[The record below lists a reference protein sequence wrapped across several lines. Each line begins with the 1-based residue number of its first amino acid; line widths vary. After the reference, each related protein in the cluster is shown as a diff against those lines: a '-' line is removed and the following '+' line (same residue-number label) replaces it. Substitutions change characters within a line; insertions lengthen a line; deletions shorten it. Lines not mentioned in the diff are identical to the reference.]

1 MAAATE
7 RLPTTTKAPPPQQ
20 QQQQHEFTSSLPG
33 ITDPDIARTRAAL
46 AGMGVVSAGVG
57 TPGVASRSAV
67 DPASQREAS
76 SSSVSPASSVATSR
90 TATAADSLPISPS
103 PSPGPNSSGS
113 VAGKNEPF
121 KPGHRKRSSS
131 LVVVQ
136 KIETSPEELLD
147 QSAGFNANAD
157 WVNYKGAWVIHI
169 VLILF
174 GKILIDV
181 VPGMQQDLS
190 WTLVNLGYDV
200 ISFIMFH
207 HVTGTPFD
215 SNAGAYDQLTLWEQI
230 DEGAQYTPA
239 KKWLT
244 SVPIGLFLI
253 STHYTR
259 YNLALFVLNFG
270 VTLIVLFPKLPI
282 LHRLRF
288 RIFPNSGLHSHYAS
302 GGVSPYPSRPNTP
315 AISESHSRVAS
326 AY

>member
-1 MAAATE
+1 M
-7 RLPTTTKAPPPQQ
+7 
-20 QQQQHEFTSSLPG
+20 
-33 ITDPDIARTRAAL
+33 
-46 AGMGVVSAGVG
+46 
-57 TPGVASRSAV
+57 
-67 DPASQREAS
+67 
-76 SSSVSPASSVATSR
+76 
-90 TATAADSLPISPS
+90 
-103 PSPGPNSSGS
+103 
-113 VAGKNEPF
+113 
-121 KPGHRKRSSS
+121 
-131 LVVVQ
+131 VQ

-157 WVNYKGAWVIHI
+157 WVNYKGAWVIHV

-174 GKILIDV
+174 GKIIIDV
-181 VPGMQQDLS
+181 IPGMQQDLS
-190 WTLVNLGYDV
+190 WTLVNLGYDL
-200 ISFIMFH
+200 ISYIMFH

-244 SVPIGLFLI
+244 SVPIGVFLI

-270 VTLIVLFPKLPI
+270 VTLFVLFPKLPV

-288 RIFPNSGLHSHYAS
+288 RVLPSSHSQYPSGTN
-302 GGVSPYPSRPNTP
+302 SPYPSRPNTP
-315 AISESHSRVAS
+315 AISESHSRASS